1 MQGHEVDH
9 LGRDQL
15 RRADEVTLV
24 LAVLVI
30 RDDDDL
36 AVLQV
41 FDGLG
46 SVPKIIPEMGER

>member
-15 RRADEVTLV
+15 RRADEVALV

-30 RDDDDL
+30 RDDDEL

-46 SVPKIIPEMGER
+46 DSPEGHGLEMR